1 MIPASHIGKDNYNIL
16 GNQRVGETHRSRMKR
31 VSQLKPMNYGLTNPN
46 MGFAILPSRSG
57 AVTDS
62 VAYGLA
68 GGIAGVLLAAMLEDG
83 GNKLGDSKEGRTATA
98 VAGAV
103 AGVAASVA
111 ANSTRA
117 EEPAPV
123 VEDPFYRA
131 MTGGGVVLLGLLG
144 AGLAGLDWSEV
155 APSFQKGPAIV
166 AGGIGAIVGIPIL
179 VGASPDTMTALHVGL
194 ASSAVGVG
202 LAHRLL
208 GSVN

>member
-68 GGIAGVLLAAMLEDG
+68 GGIAGVLLANMLEDG
-83 GNKLGDSKEGRTATA
+83 GIKLGDSKEGRTATA

-111 ANSTRA
+111 ANSTRS

>member
-16 GNQRVGETHRSRMKR
+16 GNQRVGETHSSRMKR

>member
-16 GNQRVGETHRSRMKR
+16 GNQRVGETHNSRMKR
-31 VSQLKPMNYGLTNPN
+31 VNQLQPMNYGLTNPN
-46 MGFAILPSRSG
+46 MGFAILPSRGG

-68 GGIAGVLLAAMLEDG
+68 GGIAGVLLANTLDDG
-83 GNKLGDSKEGRTATA
+83 GTKLGESMNGRTATA
-98 VAGAV
+98 IAGAV

-123 VEDPFYRA
+123 VEDPFVRA
-131 MTGGGVVLLGLLG
+131 MTGGGIILLGLLG

-166 AGGIGAIVGIPIL
+166 AGGIGAIVGIPIFA
-179 VGASPDTMTALHVGL
+179 GASPDTMTALHVGL
-194 ASSAVGVG
+194 ASSVVGVG
-202 LAHRLL
+202 LAHKLL
-208 GSVN
+208 GTVN